1 MSTRQ
6 KKELFNI
13 KDKHT
18 SQDKIKNFYNY
29 LSNILLLIFSFPK
42 PSFMKF
48 EVRHL
53 LSKCMLLLL
62 MVGAST
68 FAFAQAVSGTV
79 TDAGTGEA
87 LIGANILVKGT
98 DVGATTNIEG
108 KYSITVPDGGT
119 TLVFSYTGYAG
130 QEVAINGQ
138 STVDVQM
145 REGVDV
151 GELVVVGYG
160 SIRKGDATDA
170 ITSISEKDFNR
181 GVIASPE
188 QLIQGRAAGVQIT
201 SASGEPGGGIN
212 IRIRGTSSV
221 RAGNNPLFVVDGVP
235 LSGDNTNAGGG
246 DVGGYGGSSAKN
258 PLNFLNPNDIA
269 SIDILKDASA
279 TAIYGSRGANGVVII
294 TTKSGQAGA
303 GKLEYSYNLGISSI
317 SKRYDL
323 LNRDQF
329 LSAYAD
335 INGQDAA
342 NNIDAGGNTDWQ
354 DEIFRTAFTHAHNL
368 SFGSGDANG
377 NYRFSLG
384 YQDQDGI
391 VTNTGMKRMTARF
404 NANRKFLD
412 ERLNIGVQATVA
424 NTNDRNALI
433 TDNAGFRGDLLGNII
448 KSRPTNPV
456 YNTDGTYFQQSG
468 DELNP
473 VAVNDLTRSISQNLR
488 ALGNVTGSFNL
499 TDDLTFNTILGFD
512 RSSSNRVDAFS
523 SDLLA
528 AGIDGRGRLFSND
541 LAVNNTL
548 WENYLTYD
556 SKVSEDLSVNAV
568 VGYSYQ
574 RFDYSGKNFQA
585 TNFRTSDLNV
595 MINNIASADQGSS
608 TSLVGNSFKE
618 IDELQSYFGR
628 VNFNFQDKY
637 LLKVSLRADGST
649 RFGSGNKYGYFPAAS
664 FRWNIMQEGFAP
676 EAFSNLA
683 LRLGYGVTGNQAI
696 PHNRF
701 TDRSRYGN
709 FGLDDGGNVTGGG
722 LGTVAFANPNLK
734 WESTSQVNAGL
745 DYGFSNGRI
754 YGTLDY
760 YYKNTNDL
768 LFLVTAA
775 QPAAQP
781 FVWENLDAD
790 VINSGVELSLSIVA
804 QDGEDFSWTITTN
817 AAYNN
822 NVVRNFTGNVNTG
835 VISGQGL
842 SGAFAQ
848 RIAGDQPLFAYYVRD
863 FQGYDSEG
871 ITIYGT
877 GDFQQF
883 LGQSPLPKW
892 NVGLTNDFSFGD
904 FDLSIFFNSLAG
916 HYVYNNT
923 ANAFFTAGALGA
935 GRNVNTAVTN
945 SAESNLNAPDV
956 SSRFLENASFL
967 RLQNITLGYNADA
980 SSLNGVSNVRLFVTG
995 QNLFVLTGYS
1005 GQDPE
1010 VNVNKALNGIP
1021 SFGIDYTPYPRA
1033 RTFTLGVNV
1042 TF

>member
-1 MSTRQ
+1 M
-6 KKELFNI
+6 
-13 KDKHT
+13 
-18 SQDKIKNFYNY
+18 
-29 LSNILLLIFSFPK
+29 
-42 PSFMKF
+42 
-48 EVRHL
+48 
-53 LSKCMLLLL
+53 
-62 MVGAST
+62 
-68 FAFAQAVSGTV
+68 AQTVTGKV
-79 TDAGTGEA
+79 TDAGTGEG
-87 LIGANILVKGT
+87 LIGASVLVKGT
-98 DVGATTNIEG
+98 TTGALTDAEG
-108 KYSITVPDGGT
+108 NYSVNVPEGGT
-119 TLVFSYTGYAG
+119 VLVFSYTGYSSK
-130 QEVAINGQ
+130 EVEIAGQ
-138 STVDVQM
+138 STINVALAEGIDVD
-145 REGVDV
+145 
-151 GELVVVGYG
+151 ELVVVGYG
-160 SIRKGDATDA
+160 TIKRGDATDA
-170 ITSISEKDFNR
+170 VTSVSEKDFNR

-201 SASGEPGGGIN
+201 SASGEPGAGVN

-235 LSGDNTNAGGG
+235 LSGDNTTAGGG
-246 DVGGYGGSSAKN
+246 DVGGYGGSSSRN

-294 TTKSGQAGA
+294 TTKSGQGGA
-303 GKLEYSYNLGISSI
+303 GRLEYSYNLGISSI
-317 SKRYDL
+317 SKKYDL
-323 LNRDQF
+323 LNRDEF

-335 INGQDAA
+335 INGQTAA
-342 NNIDAGGNTDWQ
+342 DNIDMGGNTDWQ
-354 DEIFRTAFTHAHNL
+354 DEIFRTAYTNNHNL
-368 SFGSGDANG
+368 SFGDGNAAG
-377 NYRFSLG
+377 NYRFSFG

-391 VTNTGMKRMTARF
+391 VDNTGMKRLTARF
-404 NANRKFLD
+404 NANRKFMD
-412 ERLNIGVQATVA
+412 ERLKVGVQATVA

-433 TDNAGFRGDLLGNII
+433 TDNAGFRGDLLGNIL
-448 KSRPTNPV
+448 KARPSNPV
-456 YNTDGTYFQQSG
+456 YNADGTFFQQSA

-473 VAVNDLTRSISQNLR
+473 VALNTLTRSTTANLR
-488 ALGNVTGSFNL
+488 ALGNVTGAYSISEN
-499 TDDLTFNTILGFD
+499 LTFNTVLGFD
-512 RSSSNRVDAFS
+512 RSSSNRIDAFS
-523 SDLLA
+523 SDLVA

-548 WENYLTYD
+548 WENYFAYD
-556 SKVSEDLSVNAV
+556 SQVNDNFGVNAV

-574 RFDYSGKNFQA
+574 RFDYAGKNFQA
-585 TNFRTSDLNV
+585 TNFRTNDLDV
-595 MINNIASADQGSS
+595 MINNLGSADQGSS
-608 TSLVGNSFKE
+608 TSLVGNSFRE
-618 IDELQSYFGR
+618 IDELQSVFGR
-628 VNFNFQDKY
+628 VNFNIQDKY
-637 LLKVSLRADGST
+637 LLKVSVRADGST
-649 RFGSGNKYGYFPAAS
+649 RFGDGNKYGFFPAAS
-664 FRWNIMQEGFAP
+664 FRWNIMQESFAP
-676 EAFSNLA
+676 AAFSNLA
-683 LRLGYGVTGNQAI
+683 LRLGYGVTGNQEI

-701 TDRSRYGN
+701 TARSRYN
-709 FGLDDGGNVTGGG
+709 DFGLDDGGNVNGGG

-734 WESTSQVNAGL
+734 WESTSQINAGL
-745 DYGFSNGRI
+745 DFGFNQGKI

-768 LFLVTAA
+768 LFLVAAA

-804 QDGEDFSWTITTN
+804 KDDDNFSWTITTN

-842 SGAFAQ
+842 TGAFAQ
-848 RIAGDQPLFAYYVRD
+848 RIAGDQPLFAYYVRN

-871 ITIYGT
+871 ITVYGD

-892 NVGLTNDFSFGD
+892 NVGLTNDFKFGD

-923 ANAFFTAGALGA
+923 ANAFFTAGALGS
-935 GRNVNTAVTN
+935 GRNVSQSTLGTG
-945 SAESNLNAPDV
+945 ESNLNAPDV

-967 RLQNITLGYNADA
+967 RLQNMTLGYNVDA
-980 SSLNGVSNVRLFVTG
+980 SKVNGVSSVRIFAAG

-1010 VNVNKALNGIP
+1010 VNTNKELDGIP

-1033 RTFTLGVNV
+1033 RTITFGANV